1 MKHNFNPM
9 LKITVLLCFLSLLS
23 HPAFAGTSAANPPG
37 MAEMYAFANS
47 QLPRILAFIPVDR
60 EHNYGFNH
68 REEFKRAS
76 LGIPYQEYSLDL
88 ELPTGCWRIPVTVD
102 GENRAL
108 IRLVKENGKWTF
120 SGFGAA
126 LLAGELGYFER
137 GFGQTKPVSGRLVRD
152 FDMQCDYVQ
161 FNQKTGAKLEGLLYP
176 LKSASRVLHRL
187 AGGTAAHSY
196 TLEEIREL
204 RSGIRRLTGK
214 DNLETQ

>member
-23 HPAFAGTSAANPPG
+23 NPAFAGTSAANPPG
-37 MAEMYAFANS
+37 MKEMYTFANS

-60 EHNYGFNH
+60 EHNYGFKH
-68 REEFKRAS
+68 REEFNRAG
-76 LGIPYQEYSLDL
+76 LGIPYQEYSLDS
-88 ELPTGCWRIPVTVD
+88 ELPTGYWRIPVTVN

-108 IRLVKENGKWTF
+108 IRLIKKNGKWTF

-126 LLAGELGYFER
+126 LLASELGYFER
-137 GFGQTKPVSGRLVRD
+137 GFGETKPVSGRIVRD

-176 LKSASRVLHRL
+176 LESASRVLHRL
-187 AGGTAAHSY
+187 SGEITARSY
-196 TLEEIREL
+196 TLDEIREL
-204 RSGIRRLTGK
+204 RSGILRLTRK